1 MNKDKIYYVSG
12 WVQGMDENQA
22 WYRKEFKPEV
32 RIQSY
37 SPDKGVL
44 WLLIA
49 VENDWD
55 GFEIKEIL
63 NKEEIK

>member
-1 MNKDKIYYVSG
+1 MTNNKIYYVSG

-32 RIQSY
+32 RVQCYTSERY
-37 SPDKGVL
+37 AL
-44 WLLIA
+44 WLTIA
-49 VENDWD
+49 IENGWD

-63 NKEEIK
+63 NKED